1 MHYSPSF
8 IKQLPKADLHVHL
21 DGSLRLST
29 LIDIAVKERITL
41 PAYSEKKLQA
51 LVFKPSFKNLA
62 DYLTCFDHALLILR
76 KPEHLERCAYELGCD
91 AIADG
96 VRYIEVRFAPQQHA
110 IPHVFTIEHVIQA
123 VHEGLK
129 RAETEH
135 NQSLN
140 VKKGQDIPFVFGVI
154 VCAMRSFSAQSS
166 AYYAHFLKN
175 KKTATSK
182 DLSSAAL
189 ELIKCAVQLR
199 DKQGLAIVGL
209 DIAGKEVGWRATTF
223 KPAYEYA
230 QKHLMCTTVHAGE
243 DLGAESIYNA
253 LIYLHPDRI
262 GHGLHIFNDNQ
273 LALAHIKNR
282 TLFLERLAG
291 LMARKNIAIES
302 CISSNFQTNPSIKD
316 LSQHPL
322 PRFVEWKIPV
332 VLCTDNRLVSRTTL
346 SNEYEILLKYHPIQQ
361 EQLKA
366 LLLSGFTHGFY
377 PGLWTERNAFI
388 TTVEKQID
396 SIFAQHQNQI
406 NDNA

>member
-1 MHYSPSF
+1 MRYPASF
-8 IKQLPKADLHVHL
+8 ISQLPKADLHVHL

-29 LIDIAVKERITL
+29 LIDIAIKERIAL

-51 LVFKPSFKNLA
+51 LVFKPTFKNLA
-62 DYLTCFDHALLILR
+62 EYLTCFDHALLILR

-91 AIADG
+91 ALADG

-110 IPHVFTIEHVIQA
+110 IPRIFTIEQVIRA
-123 VHEGLK
+123 VHDGLL
-129 RAETEH
+129 RAAHEH
-135 NQSLN
+135 NQSN
-140 VKKGQDIPFVFGVI
+140 AVKEGRDIPFVFGII
-154 VCAMRSFSAQSS
+154 VCAMRTFSAQSS
-166 AYYAHFLKN
+166 QYYAHFLKT
-175 KKTATSK
+175 KKTANAEA
-182 DLSSAAL
+182 LSQAAL
-189 ELIKCAVQLR
+189 ALIKTAVQLR
-199 DKQGLAIVGL
+199 DKEGLAVVGL
-209 DIAGKEVGWRATTF
+209 DVAGKEIGWHAVTF

-243 DLGAESIYNA
+243 DLGAESIYHA
-253 LIYLHPDRI
+253 LISLHPDRI

-316 LSQHPL
+316 LSHHPL

-346 SNEYEILLKYHPIQQ
+346 SHEYEILLNYRPVQP
-361 EQLKA
+361 ERLKA
-366 LLLSGFTHGFY
+366 LLLRGFTHGFY
-377 PGLWTERNAFI
+377 PGSWTERNAFI
-388 TTVEKQID
+388 AVVQKQID
-396 SIFAQHQNQI
+396 AIFAQHKI
-406 NDNA
+406 N